1 LITAIPEEGIISYTI
16 PETLS
21 DMKFLRYILMVIVMF
36 PALGAMAQSS
46 IDAAIATL
54 QKSKSVTNEIFS
66 EKRDPSTRAVIRSSR
81 MFNFDD
87 DKMAA
92 KIRDAM
98 KKERSKAVV
107 FQMKTTSGAEV
118 YSISFEDSKHMA
130 IKYVLIRQ
138 HRGGWVLSVD
148 KARRSSSSKD
158 RSDSEITDTIWFD
171 SMPAPGNFVRQMTF
185 RTDEPEDSLVV
196 DADEC
201 HAVIIVTTDMQDP
214 VNSSI

>member
-1 LITAIPEEGIISYTI
+1 
-16 PETLS
+16 
-21 DMKFLRYILMVIVMF
+21 MVIVMF

-98 KKERSKAVV
+98 KK
-107 FQMKTTSGAEV
+107 TTSGAEV

-171 SMPAPGNFVRQMTF
+171 SMPAPGKFVPQMTF

>member
-1 LITAIPEEGIISYTI
+1 
-16 PETLS
+16 
-21 DMKFLRYILMVIVMF
+21 MKFLRYILMVIAML

-46 IDAAIATL
+46 IDAAIAAL

-98 KKERSKAVV
+98 KKERSKAVA

-118 YSISFEDSKHMA
+118 YSISFEDNKHMCL
-130 IKYVLIRQ
+130 KYVLIRQ

-148 KARRSSSSKD
+148 KAQRASSSKD

-171 SMPAPGNFVRQMTF
+171 SLPAIPDSFVRQMTLQA
-185 RTDEPEDSLVV
+185 DEPEESAVV
-196 DADEC
+196 DTAEC
-201 HAVIIVTTDMQDP
+201 HAVIIVTTDMQDT